1 MTSQPLSSTAR
12 AGVSA
17 NNGTP
22 EAEAYTFRAPRHG
35 DLVAC
40 PYCANRL
47 TACCDYC
54 GDEGRLF
61 ASDINYFEERSH
73 G

>member
-1 MTSQPLSSTAR
+1 MAATQSAAKAPAR
-12 AGVSA
+12 A
-17 NNGTP
+17 NNPAGDGW
-22 EAEAYTFRAPRHG
+22 TFRAPRRG

-54 GDEGRLF
+54 GDEGVLF
-61 ASDINYFEERSH
+61 ASDLNYFEENAC

>member
-1 MTSQPLSSTAR
+1 MASQSTATER
-12 AGVSA
+12 GSSLTSA
-17 NNGTP
+17 PDGW
-22 EAEAYTFRAPRHG
+22 TFSAPRHG

-54 GDEGRLF
+54 GDEGVLF
-61 ASDINYFEERSH
+61 AMDTENTQ
-73 G
+73 

>member
-1 MTSQPLSSTAR
+1 MAATLSSAAKAPVR
-12 AGVSA
+12 A
-17 NNGTP
+17 NNPAGDGW
-22 EAEAYTFRAPRHG
+22 TFRAPRHG

-54 GDEGRLF
+54 GDEGVLF
-61 ASDINYFEERSH
+61 ASDLNYFEENAC

>member
-1 MTSQPLSSTAR
+1 MAQPLQSAARDFGGVAQST
-12 AGVSA
+12 S
-17 NNGTP
+17 P
-22 EAEAYTFRAPRHG
+22 EAGWTFRAPRHG

-54 GDEGRLF
+54 GDEGVLF
-61 ASDINYFEERSH
+61 ASDLNYFEENAC

>member
-1 MTSQPLSSTAR
+1 MAVTQSTATER
-12 AGVSA
+12 GSSLTSA
-17 NNGTP
+17 PDGW
-22 EAEAYTFRAPRHG
+22 TFSAPRHG

-54 GDEGRLF
+54 GDEGVLF
-61 ASDINYFEERSH
+61 AMDTETTQ
-73 G
+73 

>member
-1 MTSQPLSSTAR
+1 VTAQQIQPAAKASAR
-12 AGVSA
+12 A
-17 NNGTP
+17 NNPAGDGW
-22 EAEAYTFRAPRHG
+22 TFRAPHHG

-54 GDEGRLF
+54 GDERVLF
-61 ASDINYFEERSH
+61 ASDLNYFEENAC

>member
-1 MTSQPLSSTAR
+1 MTATLSSAAKAPVR
-12 AGVSA
+12 A
-17 NNGTP
+17 NNPAGDGW
-22 EAEAYTFRAPRHG
+22 TFRAPRHG

-54 GDEGRLF
+54 GDEGVLF
-61 ASDINYFEERSH
+61 ASDLNYFEENAC